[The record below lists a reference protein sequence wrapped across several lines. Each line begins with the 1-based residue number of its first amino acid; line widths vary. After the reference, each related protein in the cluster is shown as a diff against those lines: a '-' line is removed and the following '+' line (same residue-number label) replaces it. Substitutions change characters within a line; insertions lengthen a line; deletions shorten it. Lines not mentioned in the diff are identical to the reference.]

1 METKKMHRRLM
12 TPLFMLLP
20 LAATT
25 LVGCNYDSSYTEP
38 VAQSNSPITYKTD
51 RTEWPAITSKIALDE
66 QIETKVQVLV
76 DSMTLAEKIG
86 QMTQPEIKQATPEDV
101 ITYHLGS
108 VLNGGG
114 SWPNNDKQASLSDW
128 VTLADDYW
136 VASMNGDDGYEAIP
150 LIWGTDA
157 VHGHSNVYGAT
168 IFPHNIGLGAGN
180 DTDLIRRIG
189 AATAAE
195 VAATGVDWTFAPTL
209 AVVRDDR
216 WGRTYEGYSENP
228 EIVFNF
234 GGAMVEGLQGE
245 FTQANVVATAKH
257 YIGDGGTELG
267 ADQGNNSSTEEQ
279 MINIH
284 AQGYYSALQAGAQ
297 TVMASFN
304 SWQGSKLH
312 GHEYLLTTVL
322 KEKMGFDG
330 FVISDWDGIGQVDG
344 CDNSS
349 CAQAINA
356 GVDMIM
362 VPNDWKAFITNT
374 IAQVKA
380 GEISAQRIDDAVTRI
395 LRVKMRAG
403 MFSHPR
409 PSERQLA
416 GDSTVLASTAHR
428 AIAREAVRK
437 SLVLLKNKKV
447 AEKSVLPLNPAS
459 KILVTGVSA
468 DSMELQTGGW
478 TLSWQG
484 TGNTNDEFP
493 NGNTILDGIRAA
505 VSAAGGTVDYSADG
519 SLADD
524 VSYDVIIVAL
534 GETPYAEGQ
543 GDISKFRTL
552 GFDTLPKSIGYEVL
566 NTVSANV
573 SMTPIVTLY
582 VGGRPLWMNKQ
593 LNKSDVFI
601 AAWLPGS
608 EGSGVADV
616 LFGDYPFVGK
626 LSYSWPATDCQTS
639 LNIGDEN
646 YAPLFAYGFGLLTTD
661 QDLLSDSLDE
671 AESSTGCD
679 VPQAGTGT
687 TNTPLPVFE
696 NGDNASGFIAKVGSG
711 SNWDQDISID
721 PNETTI
727 SDGAVLNVNIVNG
740 ESQYSALDVTWELG
754 GGQLYFQTSDGLG
767 ADRSDYLNSNTSLM
781 FNVKV
786 NTPATADQ
794 VVSLQTHCVYPCVS
808 PLDITS
814 LLSSFT
820 DSDWHEVSIPL
831 QCFTD
836 LDITNVNVPFLI
848 YAEDPLAISLE
859 NIRWMPDTADAEPN
873 CDAFG
878 AQADVIDASEV
889 VIFDDAM
896 SAGYSLTNYQNDTGA
911 IIDDGTGN
919 MIFSAT
925 LNPESNVAFHKDGLP
940 ADLSAYDVTTA
951 KLQFDV
957 YFSAIEAG
965 SDVIVKMAT
974 DWPNLSDISLFAD
987 LIGGTPTLDTWV
999 AVEVPIQTLIASE
1012 NRFSPGSS
1020 MDISSIVDIL
1030 VLETT
1035 GSVEGSTSIYVDNIR
1050 LTK

>member
-1 METKKMHRRLM
+1 MKTKKKQRRLT
-12 TPLFMLLP
+12 TPLFILLP
-20 LAATT
+20 IVATII
-25 LVGCNYDSSYTEP
+25 VGCDNNSSPVEP
-38 VAQSNSPITYKTD
+38 PSKSKLQVTYKTD
-51 RTEWPAITSKIALDE
+51 RTEWPAITSKFTLDDS
-66 QIETKVQVLV
+66 IETNVAALV
-76 DSMTLAEKIG
+76 ANMTLAEKVG
-86 QMTQPEIKQATPEDV
+86 QMTQPEVKQATAEDV
-101 ITYHLGS
+101 VTYHLGS

-114 SWPNNDKQASLSDW
+114 SWPNNDKMAPLADW
-128 VTLADDYW
+128 LTLADNYW
-136 VASMNGDDGYEAIP
+136 DASMDDSDRHAAIP

-189 AATAAE
+189 KATAAE
-195 VAATGVDWTFAPTL
+195 VAATGIDWTFAPTL

-267 ADQGNNSSTEEQ
+267 KDQGNNSSTEEQ

-284 AQGYYSALQAGAQ
+284 GQGYYSSLQAGVQ

-304 SWQGSKLH
+304 SWQGTKLH
-312 GHEYLLTTVL
+312 GHDYLLNTVL
-322 KEKMGFDG
+322 KQKMGFDG

-362 VPNDWKAFITNT
+362 VPNDWKAFIANT
-374 IAQVKA
+374 IAQVEA
-380 GEISAQRIDDAVTRI
+380 GEISQERIDDAVTRI

-403 MFSHPR
+403 MFSHPK
-409 PSERQLA
+409 PSERELA
-416 GDSTVLASTAHR
+416 GDSTVLASAEHR

-437 SLVLLKNKKV
+437 SLVLLKNKQV
-447 AEKSVLPLNPAS
+447 AEKAVLPLNPAS

-484 TGNTNDEFP
+484 TGNTNEQFP
-493 NGNTILDGIRAA
+493 NGNTILYGIEKA
-505 VSAAGGTVDYSADG
+505 VAAAGGTVVYSADG

-524 VSYDVIIVAL
+524 SYDVIIVAI

-543 GDISKFRTL
+543 GDISKFSTL
-552 GFDTLPKSIGYEVL
+552 GFDSLPKSIGDDVL
-566 NTVSANV
+566 NTVSGNV
-573 SMTPIVTLY
+573 SITPIVTLY
-582 VGGRPLWMNKQ
+582 VGGRPLWMNKE
-593 LNKSDVFI
+593 LNKSDAFV

-626 LSYSWPATDCQTS
+626 LSYSWPATDCQTP
-639 LNIGDEN
+639 LNVGDKS
-646 YAPLFAYGFGLLTTD
+646 YKPLFAYGYGLLTTD
-661 QDLLSDSLDE
+661 LDPLSDALDE
-671 AESSTGCD
+671 TESSKGCD
-679 VPQAGTGT
+679 APETGTGT
-687 TNTPLPVFE
+687 TNTPLPLFV
-696 NGDNASGFIAKVGSG
+696 NGANASDNLAKVGSG
-711 SNWDQDISID
+711 SNWAQEITID
-721 PNETTI
+721 PNVTTV
-727 SDGAVLNVNIVNG
+727 SDGGALTVDIVNG
-740 ESQYSALDVTWELG
+740 ESLQYSALDVTWAS
-754 GGQLYFQTSDGLG
+754 GGQIYLQTSDEEGV
-767 ADRSDYLNSNTSLM
+767 DRSDYVNSNTSLV

-786 NTPATADQ
+786 NTPPSAEQA
-794 VVSLQTHCVYPCVS
+794 VSLGLHCVYPCVS
-808 PLDITS
+808 DVDITS

-820 DSDWHEVSIPL
+820 DSAWHELSIPL
-831 QCFTD
+831 QCFVGFD
-836 LDITNVNVPFLI
+836 FTNVNTPFLI
-848 YAEDPLAISLE
+848 SADAPLAVSLE
-859 NIRWMPDTADAEPN
+859 NIRWEPETADAEPN

-878 AQADVIDASEV
+878 AQVDVIDAAEV
-889 VIFDDAM
+889 VIFDNAI

-919 MIFSAT
+919 MVFSAT
-925 LNPESNVAFHKDGLP
+925 LNPGTNVAFHKDGLP
-940 ADLSAYDVTTA
+940 ADLSAYDVPTA

-957 YFSAIEAG
+957 YFTAIEAD
-965 SDVIVKMAT
+965 SDVLVKMAT

-987 LIGGTPTLDTWV
+987 LLTSTPALDTWV
-999 AVEVPIQTLIASE
+999 AVEVPIQALIARE

-1020 MDISSIVDIL
+1020 MDLSKVVDML

-1035 GSVEGSTSIYVDNIR
+1035 GSVEGSSIHVDNIR